1 MDFNEGYIYFGTK
14 KTNNCFDKENKPELL
29 NKIICFYK
37 DKDYS
42 NTIKNQYIY
51 LDKIHDKVCMK
62 KKVIYSNITNN
73 MCVIHHQLTKEPFFP
88 CTTNYSYKLK
98 ENINFFKIHEKIF
111 LNINQHNHIY
121 IKFIKDSYYDEVE
134 PILEKTINEIKSLQ
148 NT

>member
-1 MDFNEGYIYFGTK
+1 MYE
-14 KTNNCFDKENKPELL
+14 
-29 NKIICFYK
+29 
-37 DKDYS
+37 
-42 NTIKNQYIY
+42 
-51 LDKIHDKVCMK
+51 

-98 ENINFFKIHEKIF
+98 ENINFFKIHDKIS

-134 PILEKTINEIKSLQ
+134 PILEKTVSEIKALQ